1 MPSLTDV
8 KDVVTIISL
17 LVASSVAL
25 AGLNAWKKQTIA
37 RIEYDLARRIIMTV
51 YQLREAIHVFRNP
64 GFEDEELTAAETGLK
79 KDNSDLD
86 IKEVGQR
93 KAAYR
98 LRWNPVE
105 TALRDL
111 LIERLEA
118 EATWGKQ
125 GRDILD
131 PKIDDINLLHSNL
144 EWYIKKRLDESAE
157 GSLFLIR
164 AETRPAD
171 FEKVLRDRIE
181 AIEKFL
187 TPKLR
192 LRS

>member
-37 RIEYDLARRIIMTV
+37 RIEYDLARRIFMTV

-111 LIERLEA
+111 LYLFTVRKHNFEKEQRS
-118 EATWGKQ
+118 W
-125 GRDILD
+125 
-131 PKIDDINLLHSNL
+131 
-144 EWYIKKRLDESAE
+144 KKRAE
-157 GSLFLIR
+157 
-164 AETRPAD
+164 RP
-171 FEKVLRDRIE
+171 LSRR
-181 AIEKFL
+181 
-187 TPKLR
+187 
-192 LRS
+192 